1 VGEERKLLKT
11 GRADRPSYRWWGGAL
26 WAAVLVYAA
35 IAAAQAQGANIH
47 AFGASFGGASSTV
60 VDPFP
65 LGAPADVAID
75 QSSGASHGDF
85 YVSDSGHFRVEKFDA
100 QGKFV
105 LMFGKEVNKTKVEAK
120 ASEAEQNVCTA
131 ASGNECKSGVQG
143 AAGKGQFSNPR
154 FVAVDSSNSASTG
167 DVYVGDS
174 ATSTVYK
181 FDQSGAFIS
190 ENDGSAATG
199 GPFSEIDGV
208 TVDGSGNVWV
218 FDAGAVFHFEE
229 NGTQVGTPF
238 GTDGGRPSGI
248 AVDGDEDFYVVQGLE
263 DLAKFNSSG
272 TLIGRVTQSPAGPGG
287 GQLPTG
293 FALNHSTEEIYV
305 GFGTEIAHI
314 APGCDPAKGLCA
326 VADSFGFPQL
336 QAGAGLTAS
345 SESNIVYAADK
356 AANLVDSFVVGLEAV
371 TGSASEIEAEEA
383 TVGATVNPE
392 GATVSECGFEYGAT
406 EEYGQSVLCG
416 QSVGSGAS
424 PVSVSAQ
431 LKGLKGGTVYHYRVF
446 ARNSA
451 GILRAEDKTFTTSP
465 TAVIEE
471 ATAKNITATSAE
483 LTAKINPSGL
493 DTHYRF
499 EYGTTLSYS
508 TSVPIPDEDIGSGS
522 AGVEVSQAIGGLQP
536 NTTYHFRVVASD
548 SNAIVE
554 GEDHTFIFSSAEH
567 PACPNESLRAGLAA
581 NLPDCRGYE
590 MVTPPQKN
598 SALIGALLFGV
609 GEPQIS
615 QDGSRMIVPSLQCF
629 SGAESCIAHRQSEGE
644 LYEFSRVSG
653 AWQVNPLAP
662 PADRFR
668 TESLLSWGANANS
681 MLFSSPGADETETF
695 YAREPDGNYRL
706 IGPLGEPGTP
716 YNALSPAVVAS
727 TSDYSHIVYETTHPV
742 WSFDKG
748 SRQGPGATSLYEYTS
763 ASSAEPQLVGVS
775 GGAGSTDLISTCGT
789 GVGASAPTSAS
800 NSFNPISE
808 DGRIVYFTPAP
819 CEAGGSG
826 ANAGKAVPVSTLYER
841 VDESRTIAVS
851 AAVAASCTT
860 PECQGSAPAAALF
873 EGASQSG
880 ERAVFTSTQQ
890 LTDGANQDRRP
901 EDGSLGCLKTAPAA
915 SGCNLYLSECPAH
928 CEDPS
933 QRKLIDASEGA
944 KSGGG
949 PRVQGVVAISPD
961 ASHVYFVAKGAL
973 TNTKNKLGEGAQTG
987 ADNLY
992 LYERDEAHPQ
1002 GQLSFVARLSV
1013 EDLPNWAGGINFSGG
1028 GGEVSRKGLGVA
1040 NVTPDGRRLVFASHR
1055 ALTAD
1060 AAAAGPAQ
1068 IYRYDAQSEEMT
1080 RISVGQGGFN
1090 DNGNAGKAGA
1100 DASIA
1105 FARRAFILGNGP
1117 AHTNPTMSNDGNY
1130 VFFQS
1135 PLALAPGALNEAKI
1149 GNTSEFAQNVY
1160 EFHEGV
1166 VSLISDGKDKSESGK
1181 IDVQNPELLGTDA
1194 SGQNVFFATNSQLT
1208 GKDTDTQRDYY
1219 DARIGGG
1226 EEPAVEPPVCESD
1239 TCRGPSSVAPPSLP
1253 STLVG
1258 PSGNLSPPI
1267 VPPPGPG
1274 SKPKPPSKAEQLAK
1288 ALKSCRNKYKGKSK
1302 VKKNK
1307 RSKCEAQAKA
1317 KYAPKH
1323 KAAKKKS
1330 TKKKSKKSSKGSK

>member
-1 VGEERKLLKT
+1 M
-11 GRADRPSYRWWGGAL
+11 
-26 WAAVLVYAA
+26 LVYAA
-35 IAAAQAQGANIH
+35 IAVAQAQAATIH
-47 AFGASFGGASSTV
+47 VFGVSFGGASSTV

-75 QSSGASHGDF
+75 QSSGASRGDF
-85 YVSDSGHFRVEKFDA
+85 YVSDPGHFRVEKFDA

-120 ASEAEQNVCTA
+120 ASEAEQNVCSA
-131 ASGNECKSGVQG
+131 ASGNECQSGVQG
-143 AAGKGQFSNPR
+143 TAGKGQFSNPR
-154 FVAVDSSNSASTG
+154 FVAVDSSSSASAG

-174 ATSTVYK
+174 ATSTIYK
-181 FDQSGAFIS
+181 FDQNGGFIS

-199 GPFSEIDGV
+199 GPFGSIDGV
-208 TVDGSGNVWV
+208 TVDGSGKVWV
-218 FDAGAVFHFEE
+218 FDSGAVFRFEQ
-229 NGTQVGTPF
+229 NGTQVGTSFPTN
-238 GTDGGRPSGI
+238 GARPSGI
-248 AVDGDEDFYVVQGLE
+248 AVNGEEDFYVVQGLE

-272 TLIGRVTQSPAGPGG
+272 APIGRVTQSPAGPGG

-305 GFGTEIAHI
+305 GFGAEIAHI

-326 VADSFGFPQL
+326 VEDSFGFPQL
-336 QAGAGLTAS
+336 QAGAGLAAS
-345 SESNIVYAADK
+345 SGSNTVYAADK
-356 AANLVDSFVVGLEAV
+356 AANLVDGFVVGLEAI
-371 TGSASEIEAEEA
+371 TGSASTVKAQEAV
-383 TVGATVNPE
+383 VGATVDPE
-392 GATVSECGFEYGAT
+392 GETVSECGFEYGPT
-406 EEYGQSVLCG
+406 EEYGQSVPCG
-416 QSVGSGAS
+416 QSVGSGTS

-431 LKGLKGGTVYHYRVF
+431 LKGLKGGTTYHYRVF

-483 LTAKINPSGL
+483 LTAKINPNGL

-499 EYGTTLSYS
+499 EYGTTLSYG
-508 TSVPIPDEDIGSGS
+508 TSVPIPDQDIGSGS
-522 AGVEVSQAIGGLQP
+522 AGVEVSQAIEGLQP
-536 NTTYHFRVVASD
+536 NTTYHFRVVAD
-548 SNAIVE
+548 NSNAIVE

-567 PACPNESLRAGLAA
+567 PACLNESLRAGLAA

-590 MVTPPQKN
+590 LVTPPQKN

-629 SGAESCIAHRQSEGE
+629 SDAESCIAHRQSEGE

-662 PADRFR
+662 PADQFR

-681 MLFSSPGADETETF
+681 MLFSSPGSDETETF
-695 YAREPDGNYRL
+695 YAREPDGSYRL

-716 YNALSPAVVAS
+716 YYVLTPAVVAS
-727 TSDYSHIVYETTHPV
+727 TPDYSHIVYETTHPV
-742 WSFDKG
+742 WPFDAG
-748 SRQGPGATSLYEYTS
+748 SHQGPGATSLYEYTG
-763 ASSAEPQLVGVS
+763 ASSAAPQLVGVS

-789 GVGASAPTSAS
+789 GIGASAPTSAS
-800 NSFNPISE
+800 NSYNPLSE

-819 CEAGGSG
+819 CAGGSG
-826 ANAGKAVPVSTLYER
+826 ANAGKAVPVSALYER
-841 VDESRTIAVS
+841 VDEARTIRVS
-851 AAVAASCTT
+851 AAVASSCTT
-860 PECQGSAPAAALF
+860 AECQGSAPAAALF

-880 ERAVFTSTQQ
+880 ERALFTSTQQ
-890 LTDGANQDRRP
+890 LTDGASQDRRP
-901 EDGSLGCLKTAPAA
+901 QDGSVGCLRTAPAA
-915 SGCNLYLSECPAH
+915 SGCNLYLSECPSH
-928 CEDPS
+928 CEDPA
-933 QRKLIDASEGA
+933 QRRLIDVSEGA

-961 ASHVYFVAKGAL
+961 ASHVYFAAKGAL
-973 TNTKNKLGEGAQTG
+973 TTMKNKLGEGAQAG

-1013 EDLPNWAGGINFSGG
+1013 DDQPNWAGGFPFAGAETEASGQ
-1028 GGEVSRKGLGVA
+1028 GLGVA
-1040 NVTPDGRRLVFASHR
+1040 NITTDGRYLVFASHR
-1055 ALTAD
+1055 ALSAD
-1060 AAAAGPAQ
+1060 AAAGPAQ
-1068 IYRYDAQSEEMT
+1068 IYRYDAQNEEMT
-1080 RISVGQGGFN
+1080 RISVGRGGFN

-1100 DASIA
+1100 DASFVPA
-1105 FARRAFILGNGP
+1105 FKAFILGNGP
-1117 AHTNPTMSNDGNY
+1117 AHTNPTMSSDGSY

-1135 PLALAPGALNEAKI
+1135 PLALTPGALNEAKI
-1149 GNTSEFAQNVY
+1149 GSTSEFAQNVY
-1160 EFHEGV
+1160 EYHEGV

-1181 IDVQNPELLGTDA
+1181 IAVLNPELLGTDT
-1194 SGQNVFFATNSQLT
+1194 SGQDVFFATNSQLT
-1208 GKDTDTQRDYY
+1208 AKDTDTQRDFY

-1226 EEPAVEPPVCESD
+1226 EEPVVEPPVCESD
-1239 TCRGPSSVAPPSLP
+1239 SCRGPSSVAPPSLP
-1253 STLVG
+1253 STLIG
-1258 PSGNLSPPI
+1258 PSGNLPTSPVI
-1267 VPPPGPG
+1267 PPGPG
-1274 SKPKPPSKAEQLAK
+1274 SKPKPPTKAEQLAK
-1288 ALKSCRNKYKGKSK
+1288 ALKSCRGKYKGKSK
-1302 VKKNK
+1302 AKKNK

-1330 TKKKSKKSSKGSK
+1330 AKKSKKSSKGGK